1 MGISIGLIL
10 ALLLLLSQQKFKFI
24 TLSSQVYFI
33 DYLPVIINIKN
44 ILFLIILILTFSFIV
59 SIFAS
64 LRTISVSI
72 SKTLRY
78 E

>member
-1 MGISIGLIL
+1 MGISIGLTL
-10 ALLLLLSQQKFKFI
+10 ALLLLLSQQKFQFI

-44 ILFLIILILTFSFIV
+44 ILFLIILIFTFSFIV